1 MKRENMFMA
10 YVKICMLPFLLFG
23 FVDFISSKDF
33 KNGEELSDS
42 SNQIVSDSL
51 RKEQHSDS
59 ISVFVTGSCVNTFE
73 NRTVSSMVSVQGCN
87 TLVVQNVTITNNG
100 NLTLVAPEN
109 ITLNGPFVGELGS
122 ILNIKIGQSQLMFE
136 FIYDDSGDRIM
147 RQVSIVE

>member
-1 MKRENMFMA
+1 MFMA

-87 TLVVQNVTITNNG
+87 TLV
-100 NLTLVAPEN
+100 APEN

-136 FIYDDSGDRIM
+136 FIYDDSGNRIM

>member
-1 MKRENMFMA
+1 MFMA

-73 NRTVSSMVSVQGCN
+73 NRTVSSTVSVQGCN
-87 TLVVQNVTITNNG
+87 TLIVKNVTITNNG
-100 NLTLVAPEN
+100 NLTLFAPDAVL
-109 ITLNGPFVGELGS
+109 INGSFEAELGGV
-122 ILNIKIGQSQLMFE
+122 LNIKKKEASIVE
-136 FIYDDSGDRIM
+136 FIYNASGNRIL
-147 RQVSIVE
+147 RRVVY

>member
-1 MKRENMFMA
+1 MA

-42 SNQIVSDSL
+42 L

-73 NRTVSSMVSVQGCN
+73 NRTVSSTVSVQGCN

-136 FIYDDSGDRIM
+136 FIYDASGNRIM

>member
-1 MKRENMFMA
+1 MFMA

-73 NRTVSSMVSVQGCN
+73 NRTVSSTVSVQGCN
-87 TLVVQNVTITNNG
+87 TLIVKNVPITNNG
-100 NLTLVAPEN
+100 NLTLSAPDAVL
-109 ITLNGPFVGELGS
+109 INGSFEAELGGV
-122 ILNIKIGQSQLMFE
+122 LNIKKKEASIVE
-136 FIYDDSGDRIM
+136 FIYNASGNRIL
-147 RQVSIVE
+147 RRVVY

>member
-1 MKRENMFMA
+1 MA
-10 YVKICMLPFLLFG
+10 YVKICVLPFLLFG

-33 KNGEELSDS
+33 KNGEEL
-42 SNQIVSDSL
+42 SDSL

-73 NRTVSSMVSVQGCN
+73 NRTVSSTVSVQGCN

-136 FIYDDSGDRIM
+136 FIYDASGNRIM